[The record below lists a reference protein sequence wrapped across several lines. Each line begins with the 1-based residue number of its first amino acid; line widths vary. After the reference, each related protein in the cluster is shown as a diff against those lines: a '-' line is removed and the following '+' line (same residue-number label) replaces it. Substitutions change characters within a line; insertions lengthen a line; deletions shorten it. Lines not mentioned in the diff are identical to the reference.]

1 MSRYFTQRFASLVPY
16 VPGEQPRDMQYVKL
30 NTNESPFPPSASVM
44 QAAEAESRKLQLYS
58 DPECTD
64 LRAKMAEVF
73 GVQPQQVLMTNGSD
87 ELLNLAFMAFAD
99 EAHPLAFADI
109 TYGFYPVIADLN
121 HIPYT
126 EIPLR
131 EDFRL
136 DPADYLGIDRT
147 IVITNPN
154 APTGLSLPLSDIE
167 RILRSNPDNIVLVD
181 EAYVDFGAESAVRL
195 VDRYENLLVAG
206 TFSKSRSLAGARL
219 GFGIGNAQLIADLN
233 TIKYAMNPY
242 TINRMT
248 AAAGVAALTD
258 NDYYMANCRTIMA
271 TRAWTTAQLKALG
284 FTVLPSQANFVF
296 ARSDR
301 IGGAALYRSLKARGV
316 LVRHFDKSRICD
328 YSRITIGT
336 MAQMQILIAAIR
348 DILEEAAV

>member
-1 MSRYFTQRFASLVPY
+1 MSRYFTQRFAALVPY
-16 VPGEQPRDMQYVKL
+16 VPGEQPRDQQYVKL
-30 NTNESPFPPSASVM
+30 NTNESPFPPSASVEL
-44 QAAEAESRKLQLYS
+44 AVEAESRKLQLYS

-99 EAHPLAFADI
+99 EEHPLAFADI

-136 DPADYLGIDRT
+136 DPEDYLGIGKT

-154 APTGLSLPLSDIE
+154 APTGLSLPLTAVE
-167 RILRSNPDNIVLVD
+167 KILQCNPDNIVIVD

-195 VDRYENLLVAG
+195 VDKYENLLVAG

-219 GFGIGNAQLIADLN
+219 GFGIGSAQLIADLN

-242 TINRMT
+242 TVNRMT
-248 AAAGVAALTD
+248 AAAGIAALAD
-258 NDYYMANCRTIMA
+258 NEYYMANCRTIMA
-271 TRAWTTAQLKALG
+271 TRAWTLAQLESLG
-284 FTVLPSQANFVF
+284 FAVLPSQANFVF
-296 ARSDR
+296 AKSDR
-301 IGGAALYRSLKARGV
+301 IGGAALYQALKTHGV
-316 LVRHFDKSRICD
+316 LVRHFDKARIRD
-328 YSRITIGT
+328 YNRITIGT

-348 DILEEAAV
+348 NILEEAAL